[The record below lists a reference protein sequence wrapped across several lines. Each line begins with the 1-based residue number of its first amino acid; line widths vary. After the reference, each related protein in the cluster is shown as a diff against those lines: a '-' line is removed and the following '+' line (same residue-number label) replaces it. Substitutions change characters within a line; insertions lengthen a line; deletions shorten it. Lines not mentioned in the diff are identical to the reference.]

1 MVPEFGVKSLF
12 IFFLYY
18 NSATMNNTIKCIHC
32 GREFEISEALKHEL
46 EEKIKR
52 DVIKE
57 VSEKQSFELADL
69 QKQLEEQKKKNDE
82 FVQKELEL
90 RKLTR
95 ELEEK
100 EKNLELATARKIDE
114 ERKKIEEKITSN
126 EEEKYRLKFKE
137 QEEEKESLKRK
148 IEELNRKATLTGSQQ
163 LQGEALELDFEEKLR
178 QTFPNDMIEPVGK
191 GVRGGDILHV
201 VKNNFGKVSGK
212 ILWETKRAKWSP
224 SWLAKLRDDAR
235 SSEAS
240 ISVLV
245 TEELPKDIKTFG
257 VIDGVLITGYSY
269 TLPLA
274 FILRRQLNAIFQ
286 AKQTTANK
294 DEKLER
300 IYVYLQSDMFRHH
313 IEAFV
318 ESAVADQQDLET
330 EKRSMQRVWKKRET
344 QIQRTI
350 ENLTNMYGELQ
361 GMMGNSLPDIKT
373 LSLPSGEDEKEG
385 V

>member
-1 MVPEFGVKSLF
+1 MK
-12 IFFLYY
+12 
-18 NSATMNNTIKCIHC
+18 NTIKCEEC
-32 GREFEISEALKHEL
+32 GNEIEISQAIRHEI
-46 EEKIKR
+46 EEQIKEK
-52 DVIKE
+52 VVKE
-57 VSEKQSFELADL
+57 VSEKQSFELTDL

-90 RKLTR
+90 RKQAR

-114 ERKKIEEKITSN
+114 ERKKIEEKITQD

-148 IEELNRKATLTGSQQ
+148 IEELNRKATLSGSQQ

-178 QTFPNDMIEPVGK
+178 QTFPSDMIEPVGK
-191 GVRGGDILHV
+191 GVRGGDILQV

-224 SWLAKLRDDAR
+224 SWLVKLRDDAR

-300 IYVYLQSDMFRHH
+300 IYIYLQSDMFRHH

-361 GMMGNSLPDIKT
+361 GMMGNSLPDIKA
-373 LSLPSGEDEKEG
+373 LSLPSGDEEEG
-385 V
+385 VK